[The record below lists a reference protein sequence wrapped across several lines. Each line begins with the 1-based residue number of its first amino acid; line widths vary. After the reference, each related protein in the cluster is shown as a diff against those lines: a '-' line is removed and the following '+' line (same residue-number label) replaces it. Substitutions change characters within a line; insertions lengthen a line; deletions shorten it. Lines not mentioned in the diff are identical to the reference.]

1 MSFISFTDDR
11 TFSDLDKRIEE
22 LEKLACDL
30 AFVIYAD
37 VEDHLEACDREFI
50 AKRDFMKLIPKEKW
64 PKGINLCKKN

>member
-1 MSFISFTDDR
+1 MSFVNFIDDR
-11 TFSDLDKRIEE
+11 TFSDLDMRIQM

-37 VEDHLEACDREFI
+37 VDDHLEACDREFI

-64 PKGINLCKKN
+64 PKEIHL